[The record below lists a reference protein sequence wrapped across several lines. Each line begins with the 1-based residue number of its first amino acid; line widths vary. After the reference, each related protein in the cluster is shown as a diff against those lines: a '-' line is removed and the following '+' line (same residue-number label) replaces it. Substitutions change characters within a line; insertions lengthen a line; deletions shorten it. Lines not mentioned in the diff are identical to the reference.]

1 MNKKALL
8 LIPLCLLAACSSQK
22 QAEEPAK
29 LSVSDAQKE
38 KSNKDST
45 IKVDDVHP
53 TTTDPRKVK
62 EVEDTKD
69 NSERKPKTLKNKP
82 TFSSDREKDDSRSKL
97 DVDSSQNEDNPLVR
111 EANHVLAKYE
121 NRDFYEDLTAE
132 EVKQIRDASLQEEKV
147 PEESTYIVSRHPQN
161 DVEDKEY
168 TFNSFLKS
176 YIQSDK
182 ESSDDALKAEIIEKV
197 SAAEANTASAS
208 GASSVSLQD
217 IANKE
222 FYRSSVGVMSWLLFQ
237 RNGWSIDKNTIQLYD
252 FDKTGTYQFVMQWKK
267 GDDVMGYMMGVY
279 YKQLRKFEL
288 SAFTMT
294 QKGSLDNYAA
304 SHPGG

>member
-22 QAEEPAK
+22 KTEEPAK
-29 LSVSDAQKE
+29 LSVSDSQKE

-69 NSERKPKTLKNKP
+69 QGERKPKTLKNKP

-182 ESSDDALKAEIIEKV
+182 ESSDDALKSEIIEKV
-197 SAAEANTASAS
+197 SAAEASTASAS

-237 RNGWSIDKNTIQLYD
+237 RNGWSIDKSTIQLYD
-252 FDKTGTYQFVMQWKK
+252 FDKTGTYQFIMQWKK

>member
-22 QAEEPAK
+22 PAEEPAK

-69 NSERKPKTLKNKP
+69 HSERKPKTLKNKP

-182 ESSDDALKAEIIEKV
+182 ESSDDALKSEIIEKV

-237 RNGWSIDKNTIQLYD
+237 RNGWTIDKSTIQLYD

>member
-22 QAEEPAK
+22 KTEEPAK
-29 LSVSDAQKE
+29 LSVSDSQKE

-69 NSERKPKTLKNKP
+69 RGERKPKTLKNKP

-121 NRDFYEDLTAE
+121 NRDFYEGLSTE
-132 EVKQIRDASLQEEKV
+132 EVKQIRDASIQEEKV

-182 ESSDDALKAEIIEKV
+182 ESSDDSLKAEIIEKV
-197 SAAEANTASAS
+197 SAAESNTLSAS

-222 FYRSSVGVMSWLLFQ
+222 FYRSSIGVTSWLLFQ
-237 RNGWSIDKNTIQLYD
+237 RNGWSIDKSTIQLYD

>member
-22 QAEEPAK
+22 KTEEPAK
-29 LSVSDAQKE
+29 LSVSDLQKE

-69 NSERKPKTLKNKP
+69 HGERKPKTLKNKP

-121 NRDFYEDLTAE
+121 NRDFYEGLSTE
-132 EVKQIRDASLQEEKV
+132 EVKQIRDASIQEEKV

-237 RNGWSIDKNTIQLYD
+237 RNGWTIDKNTIQLYD

>member
-22 QAEEPAK
+22 PAEEPAK

-69 NSERKPKTLKNKP
+69 HSERKPKTLKNKP

-97 DVDSSQNEDNPLVR
+97 DVDSSQNEDNPLIR

-237 RNGWSIDKNTIQLYD
+237 RNGWTIDKNTIQLYD